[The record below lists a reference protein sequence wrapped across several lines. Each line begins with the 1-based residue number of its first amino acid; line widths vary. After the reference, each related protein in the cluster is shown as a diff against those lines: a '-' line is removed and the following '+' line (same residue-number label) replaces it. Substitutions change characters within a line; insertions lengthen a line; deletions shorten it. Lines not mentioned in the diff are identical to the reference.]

1 MFTKSIELKRKSLLK
16 TALQYGIN
24 SNETITC
31 SQELDILLLNEIKLR
46 NSKITSKKVNTPYKK
61 E

>member
-1 MFTKSIELKRKSLLK
+1 MFTNSIELKRKSLLK

-24 SNETITC
+24 SSETITC

-46 NSKITSKKVNTPYKK
+46 NSKITSNQVNTPYKK

>member
-1 MFTKSIELKRKSLLK
+1 MFTNSIELKRKSLLK

-24 SNETITC
+24 SSETITC

-46 NSKITSKKVNTPYKK
+46 NSKITSNQVNTSYKK